1 MAASG
6 ADVTVSAFPGE
17 TGGLIPN
24 LNRWRS
30 QVGLP
35 PAPEADLAG
44 LVDKLDV
51 LGGKATLVDFS
62 GTSPESGTPVRIV
75 GAVVRRD
82 GWSWFYKLLGNPQ
95 IIEAQRE
102 AFVKFVQTAQY
113 LRGA

>member
-1 MAASG
+1 M
-6 ADVTVSAFPGE
+6 
-17 TGGLIPN
+17 
-24 LNRWRS
+24 
-30 QVGLP
+30 
-35 PAPEADLAG
+35 
-44 LVDKLDV
+44 DKLDV

-62 GTSPESGTPVRIV
+62 GTSPEGGAPVRIV

-95 IIEAQRE
+95 TIEAQRE